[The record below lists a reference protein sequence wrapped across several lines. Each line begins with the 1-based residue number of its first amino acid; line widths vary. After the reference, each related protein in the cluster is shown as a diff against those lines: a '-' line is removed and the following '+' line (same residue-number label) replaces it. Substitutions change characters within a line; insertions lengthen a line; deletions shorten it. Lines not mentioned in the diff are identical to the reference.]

1 MEESIPLI
9 YDIGVAIAI
18 FITIYRTIV
27 YICKADGISGDTVDF
42 AISFNRVV
50 FPAFG
55 GDTIMPRC
63 PFPIGEIIST
73 IRMAVFL
80 LSHSIFRR

>member
-42 AISFNRVV
+42 AISFNLC
-50 FPAFG
+50 
-55 GDTIMPRC
+55 IW
-63 PFPIGEIIST
+63 
-73 IRMAVFL
+73 
-80 LSHSIFRR
+80 

>member
-1 MEESIPLI
+1 MERLQAGVLAMEESIPLI

-42 AISFNRVV
+42 S
-50 FPAFG
+50 
-55 GDTIMPRC
+55 
-63 PFPIGEIIST
+63 
-73 IRMAVFL
+73 L
-80 LSHSIFRR
+80 LLNIYEEPV

>member
-1 MEESIPLI
+1 MERLQTGVLAMEESIPLI

-42 AISFNRVV
+42 AISFNLC
-50 FPAFG
+50 
-55 GDTIMPRC
+55 IW
-63 PFPIGEIIST
+63 
-73 IRMAVFL
+73 
-80 LSHSIFRR
+80 